1 MIRRVFL
8 AFLVFGLVA
17 CGDDGVSPEV
27 TIIGTWEFESITSAS
42 GTATA
47 EPHTLTFTA
56 TTVTLVFTAGDCTE
70 IANYT
75 LDDDGTLTATATAVN
90 GSDCF
95 DMVGDVITDVTATVS
110 ADTLTFVSEFFGSTI
125 TVVYKRVS

>member
-1 MIRRVFL
+1 MIRRFFL
-8 AFLVFGLVA
+8 AFLGFGLVA
-17 CGDDGVSPEV
+17 CVDDGISPEP
-27 TIIGTWEFESITSAS
+27 TIIGTWEFVSIMSDN

-75 LDDDGTLTATATAVN
+75 LDDNGTLTATATAVN

-95 DMVGDVITDVTATVS
+95 DMVGDVITDVTATVT
-110 ADTLTFVSEFFGSTI
+110 ADTLTLVSNLP
-125 TVVYKRVS
+125 VA

>member
-17 CGDDGVSPEV
+17 CGDDGVAPEV
-27 TIIGTWEFESITSAS
+27 TIIGTWEFESITSDN
-42 GTATA
+42 GTVTA

-75 LDDDGTLTATATAVN
+75 LDDDGTLTATVTAVS
-90 GSDCF
+90 GADCQ
-95 DMVGDVITDVTATVS
+95 DMIGDVVVFQVTVTS
-110 ADTLTFVSEFFGSTI
+110 DTLTLVQDFPGT
-125 TVVYKRVS
+125 TVTQLFRRVN